1 MAEEADDVHWKMD
14 AVMLFMK
21 SPEYTVPVMDFIDE
35 NCMVFDADEES
46 KLEFSEV
53 HGKFVETVFG
63 LLEKF
68 LAEIGVSQEEFSS
81 VCQQQVMSGGKNAFV
96 FQQIMAA
103 DDFQAFKK
111 MMVQRNRQLSYE
123 NLKHLQRLQLAAGM
137 SDGGQGAGAVAADA
151 VGVVEEEGGEEDD
164 EEHQMH
170 EALRLSRMTFV
181 DDDPELAE
189 ALRISAQESV
199 TPDVPSSTS
208 QAVGGEVAALTEA
221 QAAGMSEDQLLQ
233 AAIQESI
240 KASVTVPPP
249 PPPPAEAETVD
260 DAPLVYDDQAAQTA
274 AIAAAPA
281 TPPTPATPATPPTP
295 SSITKPS
302 EEDIVHDPAELDKVR
317 GMALVTDA
325 ELIAA
330 KQHHERAVVEHALA
344 VNEALARAQEPHV
357 PETEPTAS
365 APPPPAP
372 TPAPAAAAEAACSAV
387 AGGDGV
393 AEAAS
398 PVHPP
403 PTRAPEP
410 DATASQTPPAPAS
423 LPAIRGQFGASSLG
437 ALPPI
442 TGSKGADL
450 SLSSQTAAQM
460 HKSAKAQEKEAR
472 RAAEQA
478 LLMKMASQQPPPAP
492 EGLKLS
498 EEEIAQRKTH
508 LEDQRARLLQS
519 KKKEREDQMKEYQSH
534 KEAAGGGAAG
544 TLGRR
549 VSEKQ
554 QQVAQDVLA
563 AVKGVHLIDPSAAHD
578 SMTEHEVKRLEMRK
592 ALAKRMKEDLSS

>member
-233 AAIQESI
+233 AAIQVERERERERAREKEGAANGGVLDVDACKV
-240 KASVTVPPP
+240 KASRHSR
-249 PPPPAEAETVD
+249 D
-260 DAPLVYDDQAAQTA
+260 DTQAQTW
-274 AIAAAPA
+274 
-281 TPPTPATPATPPTP
+281 TQ
-295 SSITKPS
+295 K
-302 EEDIVHDPAELDKVR
+302 
-317 GMALVTDA
+317 
-325 ELIAA
+325 
-330 KQHHERAVVEHALA
+330 
-344 VNEALARAQEPHV
+344 
-357 PETEPTAS
+357 ET
-365 APPPPAP
+365 
-372 TPAPAAAAEAACSAV
+372 
-387 AGGDGV
+387 G
-393 AEAAS
+393 
-398 PVHPP
+398 
-403 PTRAPEP
+403 R
-410 DATASQTPPAPAS
+410 
-423 LPAIRGQFGASSLG
+423 
-437 ALPPI
+437 
-442 TGSKGADL
+442 
-450 SLSSQTAAQM
+450 
-460 HKSAKAQEKEAR
+460 EKE
-472 RAAEQA
+472 
-478 LLMKMASQQPPPAP
+478 
-492 EGLKLS
+492 
-498 EEEIAQRKTH
+498 
-508 LEDQRARLLQS
+508 
-519 KKKEREDQMKEYQSH
+519 KERRQ
-534 KEAAGGGAAG
+534 
-544 TLGRR
+544 RNR
-549 VSEKQ
+549 
-554 QQVAQDVLA
+554 
-563 AVKGVHLIDPSAAHD
+563 GV
-578 SMTEHEVKRLEMRK
+578 EM
-592 ALAKRMKEDLSS
+592 